1 MNTFP
6 SLKEA
11 RKAPV
16 SEGGI
21 WARFPEGRMGHG
33 YPAYFEA
40 LQWAV
45 AKHGELKWKGFPE
58 WVLVERHDA
67 AKG

>member
-21 WARFPEGRMGHG
+21 WARFPEGRLGHG
-33 YPAYFEA
+33 YPESFEA
-40 LQWAV
+40 LEWAV
-45 AKHGELKWKGFPE
+45 AKHGELSFPE